1 MDSYKFRRMN
11 GLVQTV
17 ARRAPTTGVAT
28 LDLVVGGGL
37 LFALAMGFAGWSH
50 DPAWYLTK
58 TFGFYLALCLL
69 ITALVPML
77 RPDAAFGMANRVTLM
92 RGLIVCLIGGAIGET
107 PTAHD
112 AWTVSGLAMLAFVL
126 DGVDGHVARRR
137 GEHTSFG
144 ARFDMEVDALF
155 ILVLAALVWSLGK
168 TGSWIL
174 LAGLMRYAF
183 VVAGWIWPR
192 LARPLAAS
200 TRRRAICALQGGAL
214 IICLTPAVTPAMA
227 AGVAGFALIALTCS
241 FLLDLCHLYGRR

>member
-1 MDSYKFRRMN
+1 MDSYRFRRMN

-17 ARRAPTTGVAT
+17 ARRAPATGVAG
-28 LDLVVGGGL
+28 LRLVAGGGL
-37 LFALAMGFAGWSH
+37 LFVLAVGFAGWSH
-50 DPAWYLTK
+50 DPGSYLAK

-69 ITALVPML
+69 MTALVPML
-77 RPDAAFGMANRVTLM
+77 RPDAGFGMANRVTLM

-107 PTAHD
+107 LTAHD

-174 LAGLMRYAF
+174 LAGFMRYAF
-183 VVAGWIWPR
+183 VAAGWIWPR
-192 LARPLAAS
+192 LARSLPPS
-200 TRRRAICALQGGAL
+200 TRRRAICAFQGAAL
-214 IICLTPAVTPAMA
+214 IICLAPTVTPAMA
-227 AGVAGFALIALTCS
+227 AAIAGVTVGARQMISAAP
-241 FLLDLCHLYGRR
+241 